1 MSANQRSIGRAQQK
15 TTAFF
20 LCDTQEK
27 MKSEIFQYGSVITTA
42 QKMIAA
48 HQLLDIP
55 LIVTEQKDFGSTDS
69 ELDLTQA
76 KLTTKTK
83 FSMYVPKVAKEL
95 KGIKTVVLFGIEAHV
110 CILQT
115 AMDLLENNY
124 DVLVLVDG
132 VSSTNAFEIKHALNH
147 VKSAGGFLT
156 TSESVLFQLIGD
168 AKHDKFKQ
176 MSDLIKKTREATAG
190 NKLVSCS
197 DL

>member
-42 QKMIAA
+42 QKM
-48 HQLLDIP
+48 
-55 LIVTEQKDFGSTDS
+55 KDFGSTDS